1 MNLFDFFKFFSLAHS
16 EIAENGAGKVLSSEE
31 ENSSVHKTYVNFP
44 TSRKSALNVPLY
56 AISILFSFFCR
67 GLQMRRNFLT
77 TCTTLGT
84 RGKKLQAD
92 AALCGRIAKNGADA
106 KPCLSD
112 VYKSGTRARRRQA
125 DVPLCGRSMVEML
138 GVLAIIGVL
147 SVGAISGYSKAM
159 MKYKLNKQ
167 AEAMNLLFNTVLQY
181 IGRFQNNSTDD
192 TPEFYG
198 EILTKLNVL
207 PDGIKQSSSNS
218 KYLTDIFGN
227 SIWVYAYPSSAG
239 IGYNF
244 AYRGDRKEICRNLL
258 NVYKA
263 NSHEIYFVTTDRRH
277 TDEDSGETTQ
287 EKNNRYYGDKY
298 CTADSKCL
306 NRITIEDVNTLCNQC
321 SENSTECRIYVSF
334 IP

>member
-1 MNLFDFFKFFSLAHS
+1 MNLFDFFNFFSHAHS
-16 EIAENGAGKVLSSEE
+16 EIAENGADKVLSSEE
-31 ENSSVHKTYVNFP
+31 ENPSVHKTYVNFP
-44 TSRKSALNVPLY
+44 TSRKSALDVPLY
-56 AISILFSFFCR
+56 AISFLFSFLRR
-67 GLQMRRNFLT
+67 GLQIRRNFST
-77 TCTTLGT
+77 TCTTLST
-84 RGKKLQAD
+84 RGEKLQAD
-92 AALCGRIAKNGADA
+92 AA
-106 KPCLSD
+106 
-112 VYKSGTRARRRQA
+112 
-125 DVPLCGRSMVEML
+125 LCGRSMVEML

>member
-1 MNLFDFFKFFSLAHS
+1 MNLFDFFSFSS
-16 EIAENGAGKVLSSEE
+16 P
-31 ENSSVHKTYVNFP
+31 VHN
-44 TSRKSALNVPLY
+44 
-56 AISILFSFFCR
+56 
-67 GLQMRRNFLT
+67 
-77 TCTTLGT
+77 
-84 RGKKLQAD
+84 KKL
-92 AALCGRIAKNGADA
+92 
-106 KPCLSD
+106 
-112 VYKSGTRARRRQA
+112 QA

-192 TPEFYG
+192 TPEVYG

>member
-31 ENSSVHKTYVNFP
+31 ENPSVHKTYVNFP

-56 AISILFSFFCR
+56 AISS
-67 GLQMRRNFLT
+67 GRNE
-77 TCTTLGT
+77 
-84 RGKKLQAD
+84 RP
-92 AALCGRIAKNGADA
+92 KNGADA
-106 KPCLSD
+106 KPYLSD
-112 VYKSGTRARRRQA
+112 VYRSGTRARRRQA
-125 DVPLCGRSMVEML
+125 DATLCGRSMVEML

-244 AYRGDRKEICRNLL
+244 TYRGDRKEICRNLL

>member
-31 ENSSVHKTYVNFP
+31 ENSSVHKTYVNFS

-56 AISILFSFFCR
+56 AISS
-67 GLQMRRNFLT
+67 
-77 TCTTLGT
+77 
-84 RGKKLQAD
+84 
-92 AALCGRIAKNGADA
+92 
-106 KPCLSD
+106 
-112 VYKSGTRARRRQA
+112 
-125 DVPLCGRSMVEML
+125 GRSMVEML

-192 TPEFYG
+192 TPEVYG

>member
-44 TSRKSALNVPLY
+44 TSCKSALDAPLY

-92 AALCGRIAKNGADA
+92 AA
-106 KPCLSD
+106 
-112 VYKSGTRARRRQA
+112 
-125 DVPLCGRSMVEML
+125 LCGRSMVEML